1 MPDMEH
7 RSHNSAPADKRSPRS
22 TPSRPSTRRS
32 AVFTRKPASL
42 DAKKPYGTRGD
53 KPTGSQKSFGARPD
67 FVRTPGTHAPRISS
81 DSRVKSHYARTP
93 RIGEASERRAYGSR
107 AAEKP
112 RYERKTEMHER
123 GEKPS
128 YGARFERP
136 SYGAKKEY
144 GAKSSFEKKP
154 GSYGY
159 KESGSSTRPHTKSIP
174 HARTQSW
181 SQSSD
186 IKPKEKERETTPT
199 TSWGK
204 VANWYDDHLTSDDT
218 YHKKVLLPNI
228 LRLVD
233 AQKDETIVDIACGQ
247 GFFTQALKGKGVNLI
262 GVDISEELIAIARKN
277 SPDITYHVGSAEDL
291 SMIPDHSANK
301 VLIVLAI
308 QNIEH
313 TQKLCGEVARI
324 LKAGGTFHIVM
335 NHPAFR
341 IPKQSSWEYDD
352 KKKVQ
357 FRRVDQYIA
366 DSRTAIDMHP
376 GMKNSPQTL
385 TFHRPLQYYFK
396 LLSKAGFAV
405 DKLEEW
411 ISHKESD
418 SGPRALAENRAR
430 KEIPLFL
437 YLRAI
442 KQ

>member
-1 MPDMEH
+1 MPNMEH
-7 RSHNSAPADKRSPRS
+7 KSRNSSPSNKRSP
-22 TPSRPSTRRS
+22 
-32 AVFTRKPASL
+32 RKPASL
-42 DAKKPYGTRGD
+42 GAKKPYAARGD
-53 KPTGSQKSFGARPD
+53 KPTYGSQKSFGTHPD
-67 FVRTPGTHAPRISS
+67 FVRTSGIRTLRMSS
-81 DSRVKSHYARTP
+81 DSSVKPHYVRTP
-93 RIGEASERRAYGSR
+93 RIEGGSERRTHGSY
-107 AAEKP
+107 ATEKP
-112 RYERKTEMHER
+112 HYGVRKTSDTKLHYERKTGIRKR

-136 SYGAKKEY
+136 SLGVRKEY

-159 KESGSSTRPHTKSIP
+159 RESGSSVRPRTKSIP

-181 SQSSD
+181 SQSQD
-186 IKPKEKERETTPT
+186 KQPEVNNRTTPS

-228 LRLVD
+228 IRLVG
-233 AQKDETIVDIACGQ
+233 AKKDETIVDIACGQ
-247 GFFTQALKGKGVNLI
+247 GFFTQALAGKGVNLI

-291 SMIPDHSANK
+291 SMIPDHSADQA
-301 VLIVLAI
+301 LIVLAI

-313 TQKLCGEVARI
+313 TQKLCDEVTRI

-341 IPKQSSWEYDD
+341 IPKQSSWDYDD

-357 FRRVDQYIA
+357 YRRVDQYLA

-376 GMKNSPQTL
+376 GIKDSAQTL
-385 TFHRPLQYYFK
+385 SFHRPLQYYFK
-396 LLSKAGFAV
+396 LLGKAGFAV
-405 DKLEEW
+405 DRLEEW
-411 ISHKESD
+411 ISHKDSD

-437 YLRAI
+437 YLRAQKI
-442 KQ
+442 H